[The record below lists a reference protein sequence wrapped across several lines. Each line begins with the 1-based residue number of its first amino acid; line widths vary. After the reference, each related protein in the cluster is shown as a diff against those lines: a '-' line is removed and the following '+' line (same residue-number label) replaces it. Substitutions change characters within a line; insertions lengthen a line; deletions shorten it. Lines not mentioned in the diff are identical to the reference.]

1 MQDFFR
7 FATTELDSS
16 RVGCARLAMALL
28 RSQYG
33 HDWRE
38 LHMIGARFVN
48 FFFREKIIKMMGE
61 LGVVG
66 GFYAGRQE

>member
-1 MQDFFR
+1 MGIKYLRLLSFFKKMQDFFR

-33 HDWRE
+33 HD
-38 LHMIGARFVN
+38 
-48 FFFREKIIKMMGE
+48 
-61 LGVVG
+61 
-66 GFYAGRQE
+66 